1 MKKKWNHNI
10 VYFSKS
16 FKIMFTLL
24 YKIYS
29 KSIYYV
35 INCIIMY
42 IFKYTCNNR
51 ELNEAGKWTLFMD
64 MQE

>member
-1 MKKKWNHNI
+1 M
-10 VYFSKS
+10 YFSKS